1 MPSNQRCLHTI
12 PGRKTVCGGALLLDV
27 IIYLLSVFH
36 ALAQFRSAFVLVI
49 DSAGGISS
57 APTYPLTLQQV
68 LEHMSPVQLAF
79 FDKLNAELAK
89 VESFFIEREDE
100 ARTRSSQL
108 RGQLDELK
116 DHRRLFHVTGLHIFF
131 I

>member
-1 MPSNQRCLHTI
+1 
-12 PGRKTVCGGALLLDV
+12 V